1 MLTVSTELQ
10 PILNGVVQFISY
22 MVLAVFAENVILAR
36 ALGVTRL
43 MKLVPDHRA
52 QVWDFCLPLLLV
64 ITLSAPAG
72 WAAHDLFFPWLRDYL
87 PAWLPISALRPIV
100 YLTCGIA
107 AMAVAWLLLG
117 VLPRKLR
124 ASCRSQLSLATCSTA
139 VLGTMLI
146 CANQN
151 YTILQSVAFSLGSG
165 LGYVFAVF
173 IVREGRRRLRSKA
186 ISSIFQGL
194 PSSMIYIGVLS
205 LAIYALVGHT
215 VVRGSLLCPKPALPQ
230 PIFYCPLPG
239 FHWIRGPASPLT
251 SSPPSRSTGSA
262 PSTWPTASPA
272 PCTSF
277 CRRRT

>member
-10 PILNGVVQFISY
+10 PILNGIVQFISY

-117 VLPRKLR
+117 VLPR
-124 ASCRSQLSLATCSTA
+124 
-139 VLGTMLI
+139 
-146 CANQN
+146 
-151 YTILQSVAFSLGSG
+151 G
-165 LGYVFAVF
+165 LGYVIAVF

-215 VVRGSLLCPKPALPQ
+215 VVL
-230 PIFYCPLPG
+230 
-239 FHWIRGPASPLT
+239 
-251 SSPPSRSTGSA
+251 
-262 PSTWPTASPA
+262 
-272 PCTSF
+272 
-277 CRRRT
+277 

>member
-1 MLTVSTELQ
+1 MPTVNIELQ
-10 PILNGVVQFISY
+10 PILGGIAQFISY
-22 MVLAVFAENVILAR
+22 MVLAVFAENVVLAR

-43 MKLVPDHRA
+43 IKLVPDHRA

-64 ITLSAPAG
+64 ITLAAPAG
-72 WAAHDLFFPWLRDYL
+72 WAAHNLFFPWLRDYL

-100 YLTCGIA
+100 YLTCGVA
-107 AMAVAWLLLG
+107 AMAAAWLLLG
-117 VLPRKLR
+117 LLPRKLR
-124 ASCRSQLSLATCSTA
+124 TGCRSELSLATCSTA

-165 LGYVFAVF
+165 LGCVFAVF

-215 VVRGSLLCPKPALPQ
+215 VVL
-230 PIFYCPLPG
+230 
-239 FHWIRGPASPLT
+239 
-251 SSPPSRSTGSA
+251 
-262 PSTWPTASPA
+262 
-272 PCTSF
+272 
-277 CRRRT
+277 

>member
-117 VLPRKLR
+117 
-124 ASCRSQLSLATCSTA
+124 
-139 VLGTMLI
+139 
-146 CANQN
+146 
-151 YTILQSVAFSLGSG
+151 SG

-215 VVRGSLLCPKPALPQ
+215 VVL
-230 PIFYCPLPG
+230 
-239 FHWIRGPASPLT
+239 
-251 SSPPSRSTGSA
+251 
-262 PSTWPTASPA
+262 
-272 PCTSF
+272 
-277 CRRRT
+277 

>member
-100 YLTCGIA
+100 YLTCSIA

-124 ASCRSQLSLATCSTA
+124 ASCRSPTQPLPPAAPPCWARCSSARTRTIRFCKASRSLWAAGWAMSLPSLSFGRAAA
-139 VLGTMLI
+139 V
-146 CANQN
+146 CC
-151 YTILQSVAFSLGSG
+151 
-165 LGYVFAVF
+165 
-173 IVREGRRRLRSKA
+173 SKA

-215 VVRGSLLCPKPALPQ
+215 VVL
-230 PIFYCPLPG
+230 
-239 FHWIRGPASPLT
+239 
-251 SSPPSRSTGSA
+251 
-262 PSTWPTASPA
+262 
-272 PCTSF
+272 
-277 CRRRT
+277 

>member
-139 VLGTMLI
+139 VLGTM
-146 CANQN
+146 
-151 YTILQSVAFSLGSG
+151 QSVAFALGSG

-194 PSSMIYIGVLS
+194 PSSMIYVGVLS

-215 VVRGSLLCPKPALPQ
+215 VVL
-230 PIFYCPLPG
+230 
-239 FHWIRGPASPLT
+239 
-251 SSPPSRSTGSA
+251 
-262 PSTWPTASPA
+262 
-272 PCTSF
+272 
-277 CRRRT
+277 

>member
-10 PILNGVVQFISY
+10 PILNGIVQFISY

-100 YLTCGIA
+100 YL
-107 AMAVAWLLLG
+107 M
-117 VLPRKLR
+117 LPRRLR

-151 YTILQSVAFSLGSG
+151 YTILQSVAFALGSG

-215 VVRGSLLCPKPALPQ
+215 VVL
-230 PIFYCPLPG
+230 
-239 FHWIRGPASPLT
+239 
-251 SSPPSRSTGSA
+251 
-262 PSTWPTASPA
+262 
-272 PCTSF
+272 
-277 CRRRT
+277 

>member
-100 YLTCGIA
+100 YLTCSIA

-146 CANQN
+146 CADGGGPPEL
-151 YTILQSVAFSLGSG
+151 YDFAKRRVRSG
-165 LGYVFAVF
+165 QRAGLCLC
-173 IVREGRRRLRSKA
+173 RLYRS
-186 ISSIFQGL
+186 G
-194 PSSMIYIGVLS
+194 
-205 LAIYALVGHT
+205 
-215 VVRGSLLCPKPALPQ
+215 
-230 PIFYCPLPG
+230 
-239 FHWIRGPASPLT
+239 GP
-251 SSPPSRSTGSA
+251 PPSA
-262 PSTWPTASPA
+262 Q
-272 PCTSF
+272 
-277 CRRRT
+277 

>member
-10 PILNGVVQFISY
+10 PILNGIVQFISY

-124 ASCRSQLSLATCSTA
+124 ASCRSQLSLATCST
-139 VLGTMLI
+139 VMLGTLLVSS
-146 CANQN
+146 NQN
-151 YTILQSVAFSLGSG
+151 YTLEQSIAFGLGSG
-165 LGYVFAVF
+165 LGYLLAVLL
-173 IVREGRRRLRSKA
+173 VTEARHRLRSRA
-186 ISSIFQGL
+186 IPSAFRGL
-194 PSSMIYIGVLS
+194 PVTLVYIGVLA
-205 LAIYALVGHT
+205 LAIYGFTGHS
-215 VVRGSLLCPKPALPQ
+215 VIL
-230 PIFYCPLPG
+230 
-239 FHWIRGPASPLT
+239 
-251 SSPPSRSTGSA
+251 
-262 PSTWPTASPA
+262 
-272 PCTSF
+272 
-277 CRRRT
+277 

>member
-10 PILNGVVQFISY
+10 PILNGIVQFISY

-107 AMAVAWLLLG
+107 AMARGLAAAG
-117 VLPRKLR
+117 R
-124 ASCRSQLSLATCSTA
+124 AAPQAARQ
-139 VLGTMLI
+139 
-146 CANQN
+146 
-151 YTILQSVAFSLGSG
+151 
-165 LGYVFAVF
+165 
-173 IVREGRRRLRSKA
+173 
-186 ISSIFQGL
+186 
-194 PSSMIYIGVLS
+194 
-205 LAIYALVGHT
+205 
-215 VVRGSLLCPKPALPQ
+215 LPQ
-230 PIFYCPLPG
+230 PNSALPPAAPPY
-239 FHWIRGPASPLT
+239 WARCSSARTRTIRFCKA
-251 SSPPSRSTGSA
+251 SRSLWAAGWAMSL
-262 PSTWPTASPA
+262 PSLSFGRAAAVCAARPSPRSSRVCPA
-272 PCTSF
+272 
-277 CRRRT
+277 R

>member
-1 MLTVSTELQ
+1 MLTASTELQ
-10 PILNGVVQFISY
+10 PILNGIMQFISY

-124 ASCRSQLSLATCSTA
+124 ASCRSPLSLATCSTA

-146 CANQN
+146 CA
-151 YTILQSVAFSLGSG
+151 
-165 LGYVFAVF
+165 
-173 IVREGRRRLRSKA
+173 
-186 ISSIFQGL
+186 
-194 PSSMIYIGVLS
+194 MIYVGVLS

-215 VVRGSLLCPKPALPQ
+215 VVL
-230 PIFYCPLPG
+230 
-239 FHWIRGPASPLT
+239 
-251 SSPPSRSTGSA
+251 
-262 PSTWPTASPA
+262 
-272 PCTSF
+272 
-277 CRRRT
+277 

>member
-1 MLTVSTELQ
+1 MLTVSTALQ
-10 PILNGVVQFISY
+10 PILNGIVQFISY

-64 ITLSAPAG
+64 IT
-72 WAAHDLFFPWLRDYL
+72 LRDYL

-151 YTILQSVAFSLGSG
+151 YTILQSVAFALGSG

-194 PSSMIYIGVLS
+194 PSSMIYVGVLS

-215 VVRGSLLCPKPALPQ
+215 VVL
-230 PIFYCPLPG
+230 
-239 FHWIRGPASPLT
+239 
-251 SSPPSRSTGSA
+251 
-262 PSTWPTASPA
+262 
-272 PCTSF
+272 
-277 CRRRT
+277 

>member
-139 VLGTMLI
+139 VLG
-146 CANQN
+146 
-151 YTILQSVAFSLGSG
+151 
-165 LGYVFAVF
+165 YVFAVF

-215 VVRGSLLCPKPALPQ
+215 VVL
-230 PIFYCPLPG
+230 
-239 FHWIRGPASPLT
+239 
-251 SSPPSRSTGSA
+251 
-262 PSTWPTASPA
+262 
-272 PCTSF
+272 
-277 CRRRT
+277 

>member
-1 MLTVSTELQ
+1 MLSVSTELQ
-10 PILNGVVQFISY
+10 PILIGVVQFISY

-139 VLGTMLI
+139 VLG
-146 CANQN
+146 
-151 YTILQSVAFSLGSG
+151 SG

-173 IVREGRRRLRSKA
+173 IGREGRRRLRSKA
-186 ISSIFQGL
+186 ISSIFQGR
-194 PSSMIYIGVLS
+194 PSSMIYVGVLS

-215 VVRGSLLCPKPALPQ
+215 VVL
-230 PIFYCPLPG
+230 
-239 FHWIRGPASPLT
+239 
-251 SSPPSRSTGSA
+251 
-262 PSTWPTASPA
+262 
-272 PCTSF
+272 
-277 CRRRT
+277 

>member
-10 PILNGVVQFISY
+10 PILNGIVQFISY

-72 WAAHDLFFPWLRDYL
+72 WAAHDLFFPWLRYYL

-124 ASCRSQLSLATCSTA
+124 ASCRSHISIYGSIHHA
-139 VLGTMLI
+139 TMLI

-151 YTILQSVAFSLGSG
+151 YTILQSVAFALGSG

-194 PSSMIYIGVLS
+194 PSSMIYVGVLS

-215 VVRGSLLCPKPALPQ
+215 VVL
-230 PIFYCPLPG
+230 
-239 FHWIRGPASPLT
+239 
-251 SSPPSRSTGSA
+251 
-262 PSTWPTASPA
+262 
-272 PCTSF
+272 
-277 CRRRT
+277 

>member
-10 PILNGVVQFISY
+10 PILNGIVQFISY

-87 PAWLPISALRPIV
+87 PGS
-100 YLTCGIA
+100 IA

-151 YTILQSVAFSLGSG
+151 YTILQSVAFALGSG

-215 VVRGSLLCPKPALPQ
+215 VVL
-230 PIFYCPLPG
+230 
-239 FHWIRGPASPLT
+239 
-251 SSPPSRSTGSA
+251 
-262 PSTWPTASPA
+262 
-272 PCTSF
+272 
-277 CRRRT
+277 

>member
-1 MLTVSTELQ
+1 MS
-10 PILNGVVQFISY
+10 SW
-22 MVLAVFAENVILAR
+22 
-36 ALGVTRL
+36 
-43 MKLVPDHRA
+43 PDHRA

-151 YTILQSVAFSLGSG
+151 YTILQSVAFALGSG

-194 PSSMIYIGVLS
+194 PSSMIYVGVLS

-215 VVRGSLLCPKPALPQ
+215 VVL
-230 PIFYCPLPG
+230 
-239 FHWIRGPASPLT
+239 
-251 SSPPSRSTGSA
+251 
-262 PSTWPTASPA
+262 
-272 PCTSF
+272 
-277 CRRRT
+277 

>member
-87 PAWLPISALRPIV
+87 P
-100 YLTCGIA
+100 CGIA

-151 YTILQSVAFSLGSG
+151 YTILQSVAFALGSG

-194 PSSMIYIGVLS
+194 PSSMIYVGVLS

-215 VVRGSLLCPKPALPQ
+215 VVL
-230 PIFYCPLPG
+230 
-239 FHWIRGPASPLT
+239 
-251 SSPPSRSTGSA
+251 
-262 PSTWPTASPA
+262 
-272 PCTSF
+272 
-277 CRRRT
+277 